1 MSTNQDIWNLLEE
14 YQIGDTFLAEK
25 YEEISPENRSRI
37 KTAIAFHF
45 SLHKAQNEEELY
57 YSHRNSGLFYG
68 IHQKAAPFLVCVLEE
83 GFASPAQLLATICP
97 AVIAGVENIFI
108 FLAQN
113 TADSIL
119 GSLELCGIENI
130 YLLHENTSKKQ
141 EEENIQIIINSLG
154 LLIKNN
160 QNEAGRLVLFSKCEH
175 INDSFISLEEAS
187 SKLSIRAHIEK
198 HSPSVYAEQKNH
210 NYINFAYTSPRLMHS
225 DTLYSESMTDEL
237 THNDHTKLHTDN
249 SAEAFTKHRHKAAIK
264 FSVSQNPIADISFIP
279 NKLGAQNYEGG
290 MELCYLHA
298 SIDTNFFLNKKISAQ
313 MPCTDVS

>member
-57 YSHRNSGLFYG
+57 YSHTNSGLFYG

-83 GFASPAQLLATICP
+83 GFASPAQLLATLCP

-130 YLLHENTSKKQ
+130 YLLHENTSKIQ
-141 EEENIQIIINSLG
+141 EKENIQIIINSLE
-154 LLIKNN
+154 LLAGNNKN
-160 QNEAGRLVLFSKCEH
+160 EVGRLVLFSKCEH
-175 INDSFISLEEAS
+175 INDSFISLEETS
-187 SKLSIRAHIEK
+187 TKLSIKAHIEK
-198 HSPSVYAEQKNH
+198 HSPSVYAEQENYS
-210 NYINFAYTSPRLMHS
+210 YINFAYTSPTLMPF
-225 DTLYSESMTDEL
+225 DTLSSDSMGEEL
-237 THNDHTKLHTDN
+237 IHNNHTKLYADN
-249 SAEAFTKHRHKAAIK
+249 NAKAFITHRHKAAIN
-264 FSVSQNPIADISFIP
+264 FSVSQTPIADISFVPHKSGI
-279 NKLGAQNYEGG
+279 QNYEEG

-313 MPCTDVS
+313 MPCTDIS